1 MPPSGPDVSRTAA
14 RLSRTGHPVRAACMM
29 LIASALIALTTLLAK
44 ALGTGLN
51 PLPAFQITFGRFVFA
66 LAAIVMAALILR
78 PRFTRPAIPIHVL
91 RAVCGFGGV
100 TCMFAAATLIPLGDA
115 TAISYLNPV
124 LAMVLAIPIL
134 GERIGPVRWAAAGL
148 GLIGGLLLI
157 RPGTDAFQPAA
168 LIALAAAFIMGLEV
182 TIIKLLSGREA
193 PFQILL
199 MSNLLGSLL
208 SIGAAGFVWVSPTAM
223 QWLLLAAIGL
233 VMVTA
238 QTFFVF
244 SMKYGDASFVVPFSY
259 SALVFA
265 ALYDLIAYS
274 VFPDWMSVA
283 GGSII
288 VISAI
293 VLAWREGSRKRAGSA
308 IDGS

>member
-1 MPPSGPDVSRTAA
+1 MHPSGTDATSNAIQPSR
-14 RLSRTGHPVRAACMM
+14 LGHPIKAAGMM

-44 ALGTGLN
+44 TLGTGPN

-66 LAAIVMAALILR
+66 LAAIATAALILR
-78 PRFTRPAIPIHVL
+78 PQFTKPAIPIHVL

-115 TAISYLNPV
+115 TAIAYLNPV

-148 GLIGGLLLI
+148 GLIGGLFLI

-168 LIALAAAFIMGLEV
+168 LIALVAAFIMGLEV
-182 TIIKLLSGREA
+182 TIIKLLSGREP

-208 SIGAAGFVWVSPTAM
+208 SIVAASFVWVTPTAT

-238 QTFFVF
+238 QAFFVF
-244 SMKYGDASFVVPFSY
+244 SMKNGDASFVVPFSY

-265 ALYDLIAYS
+265 ALYDLMAYS
-274 VFPDWMSVA
+274 VLPDWISIT
-283 GGSII
+283 GGAII
-288 VISAI
+288 LVSAI
-293 VLAWREGSRKRAGSA
+293 VLAWREGRRKRARSP
-308 IDGS
+308 SEKT